1 VTTDP
6 LRRLTA
12 RLSELLGDEDGGLV
26 LASLQKLR
34 VLSAMGERARRRW
47 PFEVSFERRAVGPW
61 DADGA
66 RRPLAQ
72 ARYWAADQ
80 RIPPKG
86 ERQRVVLVGESVA
99 RGYLFDPRL
108 SFADVL
114 RQLAPDV
121 EVVDLA
127 CTNLTAP
134 GLHDVLAAVPGLR
147 PDAVVVF
154 AGNNWDNIPLGLAEL
169 DRCAAELRLAGFGAV
184 RQVFHEELL
193 VPHARAVTGALG
205 VLREALA
212 VPLAV
217 MVPETNL
224 VDWRPERSV
233 RTAVLPD
240 DRQAEWLE
248 LYESGPDEA
257 AARRMVELDGGVSP
271 ASQYLLGTIL
281 RRAGDLAPAR
291 AALEAARDAFCGLLV
306 PHPPRCPSAVQ
317 SLLRDACREH
327 DLRLVDLPAVFERHT
342 GDLPG
347 RRMFLDY
354 CHLTLEGMR
363 VAAAAALTALDI
375 PCPGTV
381 EVEPGVRATAHLL
394 AALHSAHYGQA
405 GELARH
411 HCQVAL
417 DRHPPIAAVMADL
430 ARAQSSRWPSWTT
443 SAFARVCQD
452 PLARRYLIP
461 EHPNQLAKTADHDLV
476 RALTGSI
483 PEPVTDRRVDLT
495 DARFHAVTFQEHVG
509 LRMGQ
514 DVPAFYRSHRPTS
527 AFHLVCARRRTWR
540 LRITARVPGLAGGDA
555 RRAELTVNG
564 EPLGTLTVT
573 GRWAV
578 TQLDAALRQGVNVLK
593 IEWPAA
599 LPPAAG
605 VFERGARRLE
615 RGGLPDVLPVF
626 GEVHSFTAAPGAAL
640 DKALDNAPVTPRP
653 YGAQP

>member
-1 VTTDP
+1 MTTDP

-12 RLSELLGDEDGGLV
+12 RLGELLGDEDGGLV

-47 PFEVSFERRAVGPW
+47 HFEVSFEPRAIGPW
-61 DADGA
+61 DADGL
-66 RRPLAQ
+66 RRPAPQ
-72 ARYWAADQ
+72 ARYWATDQ
-80 RIPPKG
+80 RIPRKG
-86 ERQRVVLVGESVA
+86 GRRRVVLVGESVA

-114 RQLAPDV
+114 RRLAPDV

-127 CTNLTAP
+127 CTNMTAP

-193 VPHARAVTGALG
+193 VPHARAVTEALG

-212 VPLAV
+212 VPIAV
-217 MVPETNL
+217 VVPETNL

-233 RTAVLPD
+233 LTAVLPD

-248 LYESGPDEA
+248 LYERGPDEA

-271 ASQYLLGTIL
+271 ASQYLLGTAL
-281 RRAGDLAPAR
+281 VRAGDPAAAR

-317 SLLRDACREH
+317 SLLRDACHEH

-342 GDLPG
+342 GELPG

-363 VAAAAALTALDI
+363 VAAAAVLSALGE
-375 PCPGTV
+375 PCTGTV
-381 EVEPGVRATAHLL
+381 DAEPGVAATAHLL

-405 GELARH
+405 DELARH
-411 HCQVAL
+411 HRQVAL
-417 DRHPPIAAVMADL
+417 ELHPPIAAAITDI
-430 ARAQSSRWPSWTT
+430 AQAQSSCWPSWTT
-443 SAFARVCQD
+443 SAFTRVCQD
-452 PLARRYLIP
+452 PLALRYLLP

-476 RALTGSI
+476 RALTATTQA
-483 PEPVTDRRVDLT
+483 PAADRRVDLT
-495 DARFHAVTFQEHVG
+495 QARFHAVTFQEHVG
-509 LRMGQ
+509 MRMGQ
-514 DVPAFYRSHRPTS
+514 DTPAFYRSHRPRS
-527 AFHLVCARRRTWR
+527 AFHLACAQRRTWH
-540 LRITARVPGLAGGDA
+540 LRITARVPGLAGADA
-555 RRAELTVNG
+555 RPAGLTLNG
-564 EPLGTLTVT
+564 EPLSTFTVT
-573 GRWAV
+573 GRWTV
-578 TQLDAALRQGVNVLK
+578 TELDAVLSQGRNVLE
-593 IEWPAA
+593 IVWPAV
-599 LPPAAG
+599 LPSAAE

-615 RGGLPDVLPVF
+615 LSGLPDVLPVF
-626 GEVHSFTAAPGAAL
+626 GEVHSFAAEPGPPG
-640 DKALDNAPVTPRP
+640 NAPVTPRP
-653 YGAQP
+653 HGAQP